1 MHETTDRVIVRPMTE
16 EDLPQVETIE
26 QESFSM
32 PWSLDAFRST
42 IAREDT
48 IYMVACEEDEIVGY
62 CGMYVSFDEGEDSQ
76 CGGEVHQQ
84 KSGHRRKDAGR
95 FAGMR
100 GSQRGE
106 LCVPGSA
113 GEQRGGQAA
122 VREAGLP
129 RGWHSEEFL

>member
-48 IYMVACEEDEIVGY
+48 IYIVACEEDEIVGY
-62 CGMYVSFDEGEDSQ
+62 CGMYVSFDEGEIPMW
-76 CGGEVHQQ
+76 
-84 KSGHRRKDAGR
+84 R
-95 FAGMR
+95 
-100 GSQRGE
+100 
-106 LCVPGSA
+106 
-113 GEQRGGQAA
+113 
-122 VREAGLP
+122 
-129 RGWHSEEFL
+129 

>member
-62 CGMYVSFDEGEDSQ
+62 CGMYVSFDEGEIPN
-76 CGGEVHQQ
+76 VAV
-84 KSGHRRKDAGR
+84 HRRKDAGR

-122 VREAGLP
+122 VWKAGLP

>member
-62 CGMYVSFDEGEDSQ
+62 CGMYVSFDEGEIPNVAVKSTSRNR
-76 CGGEVHQQ
+76 GTGE
-84 KSGHRRKDAGR
+84 K
-95 FAGMR
+95 M
-100 GSQRGE
+100 
-106 LCVPGSA
+106 L
-113 GEQRGGQAA
+113 A
-122 VREAGLP
+122 VL
-129 RGWHSEEFL
+129 L

>member
-62 CGMYVSFDEGEDSQ
+62 
-76 CGGEVHQQ
+76 GEVHQQ

-122 VREAGLP
+122 VWKAGLP